1 MQQIIQNNVYQFYWD
16 ERLSTDL
23 SGDRIDIRKGWPE
36 HRSGV
41 AAVPGSIC
49 SWRCTT
55 KSGPKFCSKAKRRR
69 LLGTTEDAP
78 NRMRENLKKWKKNYF
93 FCFCLYF
100 VSTTVKMGKREIM
113 VCQAKKTNAMLQRH
127 LWRFAA
133 NCVFW
138 CQACIILINRLKV
151 NSNLNLIT
159 HLVWNWWDV

>member
-41 AAVPGSIC
+41 AGVPGSTC

-55 KSGPKFCSKAKRRR
+55 KSDPKFCSKAKRRR
-69 LLGTTEDAP
+69 LLGTTEDVP
-78 NRMRENLKKWKKNYF
+78 NRKRENLKKKLEETLLF
-93 FCFCLYF
+93 LLLLYF

-127 LWRFAA
+127 LWRSVA

-138 CQACIILINRLKV
+138 CQACIIL
-151 NSNLNLIT
+151 LIT
-159 HLVWNWWDV
+159 SLKG